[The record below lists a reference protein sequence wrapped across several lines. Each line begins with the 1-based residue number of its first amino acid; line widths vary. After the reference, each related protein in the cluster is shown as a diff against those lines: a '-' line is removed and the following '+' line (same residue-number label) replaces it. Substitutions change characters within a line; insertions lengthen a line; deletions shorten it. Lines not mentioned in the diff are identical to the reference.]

1 MKNNRL
7 LCPCLPYRPISAGA
21 QSPRYQHIDNN
32 LLRSVVSVRLD
43 SIVPKARYG
52 KQDLGFFLS
61 IQSCLPLNKLA
72 SHCSRARK
80 LAHFLKRLLIFSW
93 PPMPL
98 THSVSTFIRPL
109 RIRTWRSGVTDWKN
123 AYRILGLFTT
133 SAAAICSYCSA
144 PQTSR
149 ITFNHCQP

>member
-7 LCPCLPYRPISAGA
+7 LCSCIPYSSLSAGA
-21 QSPRYQHIDNN
+21 RSPRYRHNN
-32 LLRSVVSVRLD
+32 SLAQVRRIRKVRLH
-43 SIVPKARYG
+43 VPKALCG
-52 KQDLGFFLS
+52 MQDLSFYCT
-61 IQSCLPLNKLA
+61 IQLCIPLKKLA
-72 SHCSRARK
+72 THCSRARK
-80 LAHFLKRLLIFSW
+80 LAHFLKRLLIFRW

-98 THSVSTFIRPL
+98 THSVSTFIRHL

-123 AYRILGLFTT
+123 AYRILGHFTT
-133 SAAAICSYCSA
+133 SAAAICSCCSA

>member
-7 LCPCLPYRPISAGA
+7 LCPCLTSAQISAGA
-21 QSPRYQHIDNN
+21 RSPRYRQKNN
-32 LLRSVVSVRLD
+32 PLRPVVSVRCDCLPQGAG
-43 SIVPKARYG
+43 VR
-52 KQDLGFFLS
+52 QDLGFFLFYHL
-61 IQSCLPLNKLA
+61 CLTPKKLA
-72 SHCSRARK
+72 THCSRARK

-109 RIRTWRSGVTDWKN
+109 RIRIWRSGVTDWKN
-123 AYRILGLFTT
+123 AYRILGLFMT

>member
-7 LCPCLPYRPISAGA
+7 LCCCYLNTETTDAIVVYRQLSPFASRLERRSIASVQYEVAA
-21 QSPRYQHIDNN
+21 QRGFLYLCSLCY
-32 LLRSVVSVRLD
+32 LRT
-43 SIVPKARYG
+43 
-52 KQDLGFFLS
+52 
-61 IQSCLPLNKLA
+61 KLA
-72 SHCSRARK
+72 THCSRARK

-98 THSVSTFIRPL
+98 TNNAWTFNRHS
-109 RIRTWRSGVTDWKN
+109 RIRSWKSGVTDRKN
-123 AYRILGLFTT
+123 AYRILGLFTK